1 MIYGGKVRIGVLGGI
16 GPEATANFY
25 SKLISKLQSKGFA
38 KSNSDFPQIIINS
51 IPAPELVGKISEE
64 NLDIYVKGLKELD
77 DIGIDFIVMV
87 CNTIH
92 IYYERLQK
100 EVAAPIINLPKE
112 VEFFLRKNKVSS
124 IFVIGTQE
132 TINGEL
138 YKFKGINYSAPNA
151 NDISILSKIIFDFN
165 MGVDKNLQI
174 TKVKNICLKYLANK
188 DCAVI
193 LGCTE
198 FCTMLEDETFNKINT
213 IDVLVNSVIKTFLE
227 MIK

>member
-25 SKLISKLQSKGFA
+25 SKLIRKLQSEGFV

>member
-25 SKLISKLQSKGFA
+25 RKLINKLQSEGFV

-51 IPAPELVGKISEE
+51 IPAPELIGKISEE
-64 NLDIYVKGLKELD
+64 NLDIYAEGLKELD
-77 DIGIDFIVMV
+77 DIGVDFIVMV

-100 EVAAPIINLPKE
+100 EVSTPIINLPKE
-112 VEFFLRKNKVSS
+112 VEIFLRKNKVSS
-124 IFVIGTQE
+124 IFVIGTPE
-132 TINGEL
+132 TINSGL
-138 YKFKGINYSAPNA
+138 YKFSEINYLAPNA
-151 NDISILSKIIFDFN
+151 NDISILSKTISDFN
-165 MGVDKNLQI
+165 KGADKNLQI
-174 TKVKNICLKYLANK
+174 TKVKNICMKYLANK
-188 DCAVI
+188 DCVII

-198 FCTMLEDETFNKINT
+198 FCIMLEEENLNKINT
-213 IDVLVNSVIKTFLE
+213 IDVLVDSVIKTFSE

>member
-1 MIYGGKVRIGVLGGI
+1 VIYGGKVRIGVLGGI

-25 SKLISKLQSKGFA
+25 SKLIRKLQSEGFV